1 MLLTTAIGHIG
12 GDAVCQVSNGNE
24 FTTFRVAHTD
34 KWTNGDGT
42 TTENTIWVDCIMQGR
57 PNVMPYL
64 KKGQKVFITGTTSLR
79 IYSSPKDKCMKAGIT
94 IHVRNLE
101 LLGTKTDDIPS
112 KLFTEDGKIEVMVYK
127 HYNVPQLT
135 RDKKGAEFVNLVSQG
150 GEKFI
155 VDRNGWVIKPET
167 EG

>member
-64 KKGQKVFITGTTSLR
+64 KKGQKVFITGTASLR
-79 IYSSPKDKCMKAGIT
+79 VYSSPKDKCMKAGLT

-101 LLGTKTDDIPS
+101 LLGTKTDDIPA
-112 KLFTEDGKIEVMVYK
+112 KLYTEEGNVEVQVYK
-127 HYNVPQLT
+127 HYHVPQLVRGVT
-135 RDKKGAEFVNLVSQG
+135 GAEFENLVSQG
-150 GEKFI
+150 GEKFL
-155 VDRNGWVIKPET
+155 VDRQGWVSKPAK